1 MEQLNAFTNAIIQ
14 AQTQREAEIRAEHE
28 AQNQQA
34 QQPQEEPLSDEL
46 QFIAD
51 KLGISSIK
59 EKYEAMKEENDKLR
73 EVLNIIQAQTQQAQA
88 KAQVA

>member
-14 AQTQREAEIRAEHE
+14 VQTQREAEIRAEYK
-28 AQNQQA
+28 QKQQA
-34 QQPQEEPLSDEL
+34 QQPQEEPLSNEL

-59 EKYEAMKEENDKLR
+59 EKYDAMKE
-73 EVLNIIQAQTQQAQA
+73 
-88 KAQVA
+88 